1 MADDIVS
8 QYYLANALRQGQR
21 PSTRSILAQR
31 MMGNALDTSP
41 TTPLGALARA
51 LTGVVS
57 AYTLRQAEE
66 GDRLDQKQALASL
79 MDRDQQQQDEVPAW
93 QARLNGQ
100 GGQPPAGG
108 AAPAPAPVMRE
119 ALPGIGGPAPQGAP
133 QPAQPGGDLVP
144 RIIQAEAGN
153 QGPQGMA
160 AVASVIQ
167 NRARLTGMTP
177 EQVVQQAGQFEPWGR
192 RRQEVLGMP
201 PERFASASDIW
212 RQVSGGQMPDPT
224 GGATHFLNPD
234 LQRQLGR
241 PMPAWAPEGQGQRIG
256 AHVFYARPEDFRR
269 AGGAPAGAV
278 EGSAPGDVQATLEAL
293 RQGQGVPGA
302 AAAGGGALPPSAA
315 AAAAPTP
322 PMTPMPS
329 ATAAPAPA
337 APAVNMQVLAEGL
350 ASNNP
355 RIQRAAQA
363 QLQALQLQ
371 RQTEAERRAEAAA
384 GRQEER
390 DRQAIAEQARQ
401 QARQE
406 ERDRLAQEAADR
418 AEVRANQGP
427 IPQGM
432 RMNPQTQQLEPI
444 PGFTPPS
451 SQPTEQE
458 RISAGYASRMMA
470 AEQTLSR
477 VVQGGFNPG
486 NWTDATMG
494 RLPIVGNALTSEGGQ
509 LYRQAQEDWVR
520 AKLRRES
527 GAVIGAEE
535 MAQEVRTYFP
545 QPGDTPAMI
554 AQKEQARRLA
564 SQAMVGAAGRGTIIN
579 PPEAPASPAAGPVTH
594 RFNPQTGQV
603 EAVN

>member
-21 PSTRSILAQR
+21 PSTRSMLAQR
-31 MMGNALDTSP
+31 MMQNALDTSP

-51 LTGVVS
+51 LTGAVS
-57 AYTLRQAEE
+57 AYTLRNAED
-66 GDRLDQKQALASL
+66 GDRLDQKQALSSL
-79 MDRDQQQQDEVPAW
+79 MDRDQQQIEEARGYT
-93 QARLNGQ
+93 ARLNGQ
-100 GGQPPAGG
+100 GGQQQPQP

-119 ALPGIGGPAPQGAP
+119 ALPDIGAPAPQGAP

-192 RRQEVLGMP
+192 RRQDVLGMP
-201 PERFASASDIW
+201 PERFASAADIW

-234 LQRQLGR
+234 LQRRLGR
-241 PMPAWAPEGQGQRIG
+241 QMPAWAPEGQGQRIG

-269 AGGAPAGAV
+269 AQVAGPGAPTEPA
-278 EGSAPGDVQATLEAL
+278 APGGTVEASPPGSVQATLDAL
-293 RQGQGVPGA
+293 RQQA
-302 AAAGGGALPPSAA
+302 APAATGGGALPPSAA
-315 AAAAPTP
+315 AAAP
-322 PMTPMPS
+322 PMASMPS
-329 ATAAPAPA
+329 APA
-337 APAVNMQVLAEGL
+337 APTIDMAALQEGL

-355 RIQRAAQA
+355 RVRRAAEAARDALLVQQQA
-363 QLQALQLQ
+363 A
-371 RQTEAERRAEAAA
+371 RERRAEAAVL
-384 GRQEER
+384 RQEDAASR
-390 DRQAIAEQARQ
+390 AE
-401 QARQE
+401 ARQE
-406 ERDRLAQEAADR
+406 LRDRLAEEAARR

-579 PPEAPASPAAGPVTH
+579 PPETPAAPPAGAGNRPPLSSFQ
-594 RFNPQTGQV
+594 R
-603 EAVN
+603 

>member
-79 MDRDQQQQDEVPAW
+79 MDRDQQQQDEVDAYRRSMPGAGG
-93 QARLNGQ
+93 GQ
-100 GGQPPAGG
+100 QPQPPAGG

-269 AGGAPAGAV
+269 AGGAPAGTV

-302 AAAGGGALPPSAA
+302 AAAGGGALPPSS
-315 AAAAPTP
+315 AAAAP
-322 PMTPMPS
+322 
-329 ATAAPAPA
+329 ATSAAPAPA
-337 APAVNMQVLAEGL
+337 NASLTPSQAMTPERLAWLEQGR
-350 ASNNP
+350 ASRNP
-355 RIQRAAQA
+355 EIRRRAQA
-363 QLQALQLQ
+363 ELDAWQATRQMAGDQ
-371 RQTEAERRAEAAA
+371 RLEAAA
-384 GRQEER
+384 EVLRK
-390 DRQAIAEQARQ
+390 
-401 QARQE
+401 
-406 ERDRLAQEAADR
+406 EAAILLQNAEGCAVSHYGHDPELHGMPSWLADSRHRIEEAAR
-418 AEVRANQGP
+418 A
-427 IPQGM
+427 
-432 RMNPQTQQLEPI
+432 L
-444 PGFTPPS
+444 
-451 SQPTEQE
+451 QE
-458 RISAGYASRMMA
+458 NDNG
-470 AEQTLSR
+470 
-477 VVQGGFNPG
+477 
-486 NWTDATMG
+486 
-494 RLPIVGNALTSEGGQ
+494 
-509 LYRQAQEDWVR
+509 
-520 AKLRRES
+520 
-527 GAVIGAEE
+527 
-535 MAQEVRTYFP
+535 
-545 QPGDTPAMI
+545 
-554 AQKEQARRLA
+554 
-564 SQAMVGAAGRGTIIN
+564 
-579 PPEAPASPAAGPVTH
+579 
-594 RFNPQTGQV
+594 
-603 EAVN
+603 

>member
-1 MADDIVS
+1 MADDVVS

-79 MDRDQQQQDEVPAW
+79 MDRDQQQQDEAAQW
-93 QARLNGQ
+93 SARMNGQ
-100 GGQPPAGG
+100 GGQPPAGV
-108 AAPAPAPVMRE
+108 ASPAPAPVMRE

-133 QPAQPGGDLVP
+133 QPAQPSGDLVP

-256 AHVFYARPEDFRR
+256 AHVFYARPQDFPR
-269 AGGAPAGAV
+269 AGGAPAGTV

-293 RQGQGVPGA
+293 RQGQGAPGA

-315 AAAAPTP
+315 AAAAP
-322 PMTPMPS
+322 
-329 ATAAPAPA
+329 APA
-337 APAVNMQVLAEGL
+337 APAAAAPAIDMAALQEGL
-350 ASNNP
+350 ASANP
-355 RIQRAAQA
+355 RVRRAAEAARDALLVQQQA
-363 QLQALQLQ
+363 A
-371 RQTEAERRAEAAA
+371 RERRAEATAQ
-384 GRQEER
+384 RQEEAASR
-390 DRQAIAEQARQ
+390 AEARQ
-401 QARQE
+401 DL
-406 ERDRLAQEAADR
+406 RDRLAEEAARR
-418 AEVRANQGP
+418 AEARANQGP

-458 RISAGYASRMMA
+458 RISAGYASRMLA

-535 MAQEVRTYFP
+535 MAQEIRTYFP

-554 AQKEQARRLA
+554 AQKEQARLLA

-579 PPEAPASPAAGPVTH
+579 PPEAPASPPAGAGNRPPLSSFQ
-594 RFNPQTGQV
+594 R
-603 EAVN
+603 

>member
-1 MADDIVS
+1 MADSDLVG

-66 GDRLDQKQALASL
+66 GDRLEQKQALASL
-79 MDRDQQQQDEVPAW
+79 MDRDQQQIEEARGYM
-93 QARLNGQ
+93 ARLNGQ
-100 GGQPPAGG
+100 GGQQQPQPA
-108 AAPAPAPVMRE
+108 AQAPAPVMRE
-119 ALPGIGGPAPQGAP
+119 ALPDIGAPAPQGAP

-192 RRQEVLGMP
+192 RRQDVLGMP
-201 PERFASASDIW
+201 PERFASAADIW

-256 AHVFYARPEDFRR
+256 AHVFYTRPEDFRR
-269 AGGAPAGAV
+269 AGGAPAGTV
-278 EGSAPGDVQATLEAL
+278 DGSAPGDVQATLEAL

-302 AAAGGGALPPSAA
+302 PAAAGGGALPPSAA
-315 AAAAPTP
+315 AAPTIDMAAL
-322 PMTPMPS
+322 
-329 ATAAPAPA
+329 
-337 APAVNMQVLAEGL
+337 QEGL

-355 RIQRAAQA
+355 RVRRAAEAARDALLVQQQA
-363 QLQALQLQ
+363 A
-371 RQTEAERRAEAAA
+371 RERRAEAAVL
-384 GRQEER
+384 RQEDAASR
-390 DRQAIAEQARQ
+390 AE
-401 QARQE
+401 ARQE
-406 ERDRLAQEAADR
+406 LRDRLAEEAARR

-579 PPEAPASPAAGPVTH
+579 PPETPAAPPAGAGNRPPLSSFQ
-594 RFNPQTGQV
+594 R
-603 EAVN
+603 

>member
-21 PSTRSILAQR
+21 QSTRSILAQR

-51 LTGVVS
+51 LTGVVAGYS
-57 AYTLRQAEE
+57 MQNAEE
-66 GDRLDQKQALASL
+66 GDRLDQKAALGML
-79 MDRDQQQQDEVPAW
+79 MDRDQQQIEEARGYER
-93 QARLNGQ
+93 RLNGQ
-100 GGQPPAGG
+100 GGQQQPQPA
-108 AAPAPAPVMRE
+108 AQAPAPVMRE
-119 ALPGIGGPAPQGAP
+119 ALPDIGAPAPQGAP

-192 RRQEVLGMP
+192 RRQQVLGMP
-201 PERFASASDIW
+201 PEQFASAADIW

-224 GGATHFLNPD
+224 GGATHFVNPD

-269 AGGAPAGAV
+269 AAPGGTV

-293 RQGQGVPGA
+293 RQGQGVPGVT
-302 AAAGGGALPPSAA
+302 AAGGGALPSPV
-315 AAAAPTP
+315 AAAPP
-322 PMTPMPS
+322 
-329 ATAAPAPA
+329 APAPA
-337 APAVNMQVLAEGL
+337 APPVNMQVLAEGL
-350 ASNNP
+350 GSRNP
-355 RIQRAAQA
+355 EIRRRAEAARDALLVQQQA
-363 QLQALQLQ
+363 A
-371 RQTEAERRAEAAA
+371 RERRAEATAQ
-384 GRQEER
+384 RQEEAASR
-390 DRQAIAEQARQ
+390 SE
-401 QARQE
+401 ARQE
-406 ERDRLAQEAADR
+406 LRDRLAEEAARR

-470 AEQTLSR
+470 AEQTISR

-564 SQAMVGAAGRGTIIN
+564 SQAMVGAAGRGTIIT
-579 PPEAPASPAAGPVTH
+579 PPETPAAPPAGAGNRPPLSSFQ
-594 RFNPQTGQV
+594 R
-603 EAVN
+603 

>member
-21 PSTRSILAQR
+21 QSTRSILAQR

-66 GDRLDQKQALASL
+66 GDRLDQKAALSAL
-79 MDRDQQQQDEVPAW
+79 MDRDQQQIEEARGYT
-93 QARLNGQ
+93 ARLAGQ
-100 GGQPPAGG
+100 GGQQPAGG

-119 ALPGIGGPAPQGAP
+119 ALPDLGAPAQGAP

-192 RRQEVLGMP
+192 RRQEVLSMP
-201 PERFASASDIW
+201 PERFASAADIW

-256 AHVFYARPEDFRR
+256 AHVFYARPQDFPP
-269 AGGAPAGAV
+269 GAPAGAV
-278 EGSAPGDVQATLEAL
+278 EGSAPDAVQATLEAL
-293 RQGQGVPGA
+293 RQGQGAPGA

-315 AAAAPTP
+315 AAASPVSPVSPAAAAPTID
-322 PMTPMPS
+322 M
-329 ATAAPAPA
+329 AAL
-337 APAVNMQVLAEGL
+337 QEGL
-350 ASNNP
+350 ASANP
-355 RIQRAAQA
+355 RVRRAAEAARDALLVQQQA
-363 QLQALQLQ
+363 A
-371 RQTEAERRAEAAA
+371 RERRAEATAQ
-384 GRQEER
+384 RQEEAASR
-390 DRQAIAEQARQ
+390 AE
-401 QARQE
+401 ARQE
-406 ERDRLAQEAADR
+406 LRDRLAEEAARR
-418 AEVRANQGP
+418 AEARANQGP

-477 VVQGGFNPG
+477 VVRGGFNPG

-494 RLPIVGNALTSEGGQ
+494 RLPIIGNALTSEGGQ

-535 MAQEVRTYFP
+535 MAQEIRTYFP

-554 AQKEQARRLA
+554 AQKEQARQLA
-564 SQAMVGAAGRGTIIN
+564 AQAMVGAAGRGTIIN
-579 PPEAPASPAAGPVTH
+579 PPETPAAPPAGAGNRPPLSSFQ
-594 RFNPQTGQV
+594 R
-603 EAVN
+603 

>member
-57 AYTLRQAEE
+57 AYSMRQAEE

-93 QARLNGQ
+93 RARLTGQ
-100 GGQPPAGG
+100 GAQPPAGG

-119 ALPGIGGPAPQGAP
+119 ALPGIGAPVPQGAP

-269 AGGAPAGAV
+269 AGGAPAGTV

-293 RQGQGVPGA
+293 RQQATAPT
-302 AAAGGGALPPSAA
+302 AAGGGALPPSV

-322 PMTPMPS
+322 AAPAA
-329 ATAAPAPA
+329 ATPAPA
-337 APAVNMQVLAEGL
+337 APAVNMQALAEGL

-355 RIQRAAQA
+355 RVRREAEAARDALLVQQQA
-363 QLQALQLQ
+363 A
-371 RQTEAERRAEAAA
+371 RERRAEAAA
-384 GRQEER
+384 LRQEDAASR
-390 DRQAIAEQARQ
+390 AE
-401 QARQE
+401 ARQE
-406 ERDRLAQEAADR
+406 LRDRLAEEAARR
-418 AEVRANQGP
+418 AEARANQGP

-444 PGFTPPS
+444 PGFSPPS
-451 SQPTEQE
+451 
-458 RISAGYASRMMA
+458 
-470 AEQTLSR
+470 
-477 VVQGGFNPG
+477 
-486 NWTDATMG
+486 
-494 RLPIVGNALTSEGGQ
+494 
-509 LYRQAQEDWVR
+509 
-520 AKLRRES
+520 
-527 GAVIGAEE
+527 
-535 MAQEVRTYFP
+535 
-545 QPGDTPAMI
+545 
-554 AQKEQARRLA
+554 
-564 SQAMVGAAGRGTIIN
+564 
-579 PPEAPASPAAGPVTH
+579 
-594 RFNPQTGQV
+594 
-603 EAVN
+603 

>member
-1 MADDIVS
+1 MADSDLVG

-21 PSTRSILAQR
+21 QSPRSMLAQR
-31 MMGNALDTSP
+31 MMQNALDTSP

-57 AYTLRQAEE
+57 AYSLRQAEE
-66 GDRLDQKQALASL
+66 GDRLDQKQALSAL
-79 MDRDQQQQDEVPAW
+79 MDRDQQQQDEAAQW
-93 QARLNGQ
+93 SARMNGQ
-100 GGQPPAGG
+100 GAQPPAGG

-201 PERFASASDIW
+201 PERFASAADIW

-256 AHVFYARPEDFRR
+256 AHVFYARPQDFPR

-293 RQGQGVPGA
+293 RQGQGVPGVT
-302 AAAGGGALPPSAA
+302 AAGGGALPSPV
-315 AAAAPTP
+315 AAAPP
-322 PMTPMPS
+322 
-329 ATAAPAPA
+329 APAPA
-337 APAVNMQVLAEGL
+337 APPVNMQVLAEGL
-350 ASNNP
+350 GSRNP
-355 RIQRAAQA
+355 EIRRRAEAARDALLVQQQA
-363 QLQALQLQ
+363 A
-371 RQTEAERRAEAAA
+371 RERRAEATAQ
-384 GRQEER
+384 RQEEAASR
-390 DRQAIAEQARQ
+390 SE
-401 QARQE
+401 ARQE
-406 ERDRLAQEAADR
+406 LRDRLAEEAARR

-535 MAQEVRTYFP
+535 MAQEIRTYFP

-554 AQKEQARRLA
+554 AQKEQARLLA

-579 PPEAPASPAAGPVTH
+579 PPETPAAPPAGAGNRPPLSSFQ
-594 RFNPQTGQV
+594 R
-603 EAVN
+603 